1 MLLGG
6 LLGHQKYEH
15 DIDLATIRAAVVQRL
30 LQCYQAAGRY
40 SALRYAAMGY
50 GDALANRCATEFFPI
65 EQRLINDLA
74 SES

>member
-1 MLLGG
+1 MLLGC
-6 LLGHQKYEH
+6 LLGYQQYEY
-15 DIDLATIRAAVVQRL
+15 DIDLTAIWAAVLQRFL
-30 LQCYQAAGRY
+30 ECYQAAGRY
-40 SALRYAAMGY
+40 SAFRYPAMGY

>member
-6 LLGHQKYEH
+6 LLGYQQYEH
-15 DIDLATIRAAVVQRL
+15 DIDLAAIRAAVLQRL
-30 LQCYQAAGRY
+30 LECYQTAGRY
-40 SALRYAAMGY
+40 SALCYTAMGY